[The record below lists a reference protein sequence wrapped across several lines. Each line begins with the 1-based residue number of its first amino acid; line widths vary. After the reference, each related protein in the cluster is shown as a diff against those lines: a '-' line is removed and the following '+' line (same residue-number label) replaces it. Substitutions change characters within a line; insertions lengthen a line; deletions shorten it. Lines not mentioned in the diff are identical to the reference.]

1 MKLQAVFCAGRIPVV
16 SDTSH
21 VLTCARTHSEY
32 YVFLTL
38 LTHFLLCQS
47 PFSQVKS
54 PRSWKRSQKLPKSS
68 PRRLFTMDDFIMPQH
83 HSLLRS
89 SLRQRE
95 RQSINVHRDSCH
107 PLASLGL
114 WYGQYHRQYSLRY
127 QAWEGKVLSLMNYSE
142 VAVTYLARPFPPH
155 FTQEHHR

>member
-1 MKLQAVFCAGRIPVV
+1 MIPC
-16 SDTSH
+16 H
-21 VLTCARTHSEY
+21 LLTTMLELHSE

-38 LTHFLLCQS
+38 LTHFSLFQS
-47 PFSQVKS
+47 PFSQVKF
-54 PRSWKRSQKLPKSS
+54 PRSWKRSQKLPKNS
-68 PRRLFTMDDFIMPQH
+68 PRRLFTMVDFIMPQH

-114 WYGQYHRQYSLRY
+114 WYGQYPRQYSLRY